1 MSFHKTTLKTKTKV
15 LSLDELYL
23 SEENRAK
30 LNQLIEEFNYQ
41 SALKEYDIPIDNKIL
56 LHGHTGCG
64 KTATAHALGLALN
77 KKVVVLNLGGFV
89 SSRLGETGKNLSEV
103 FRQASNDRAILFI
116 DEFDF
121 LGKIRDYNSED
132 SGEMQRLV
140 NTFIQQIDNLS
151 HHAILVCAT
160 NHLDI
165 IDSALLRRFQLRLRY
180 DLPNQAGLNDYYDSL
195 LSKYPDHLNKIERVY
210 GISYAE
216 AKDLVLQQIK
226 ANIIQFEKNKK
237 HLVFDYGMLEAIDE
251 KLDNFGVSIEN
262 SKHKIEGFHKDFTV
276 QHQAIAKKSTQDK
289 IEGNLYEVLGDQ
301 LIKLDQLLSTNY
313 KRVLSTT
320 TSGKE
325 AWIYISKY

>member
-1 MSFHKTTLKTKTKV
+1 MSFHKTTLKTKSRV
-15 LSLDELYL
+15 LSLDEIYL

-41 SALKEYDIPIDNKIL
+41 SALKEFDIPIDNKIL

-103 FRQASNDRAILFI
+103 FRQTSNDRAILFI

-151 HHAILVCAT
+151 HHSILVCAT

-165 IDSALLRRFQLRLRY
+165 IDSALLRRFQLRLKY
-180 DLPNQAGLNDYYDSL
+180 DLPTQDGLNDYYDSL
-195 LSKYPDHLNKIERVY
+195 LSKYPEHLNKIESVY

-216 AKDLVLQQIK
+216 AKDLVFQQIK

-237 HLVFDYGMLEAIDE
+237 HLVFDYGMLEAIDA
-251 KLDNFGVSIEN
+251 KMQNFGKSIEN
-262 SKHKIEGFHKDFTV
+262 SAQVIKGFTKEHTIQD
-276 QHQAIAKKSTQDK
+276 QAIAKKSRQDQMV
-289 IEGNLYEVLGDQ
+289 GNLYEVLGDQ

-313 KRVLSTT
+313 RRILSTT
-320 TSGKE
+320 TSGKQ

>member
-1 MSFHKTTLKTKTKV
+1 MSFHKTTLKTKTKI
-15 LSLDELYL
+15 LSLDEIYL
-23 SEENRAK
+23 SEENKAK

-41 SALKEYDIPIDNKIL
+41 SALKEFDIPIDNKIL
-56 LHGHTGCG
+56 LYGHTGCG
-64 KTATAHALGLALN
+64 KTATAHSLGLALN

-140 NTFIQQIDNLS
+140 NTFIQQVDNLS

-165 IDSALLRRFQLRLRY
+165 IDSALLRRFQLRLKY
-180 DLPNQAGLNDYYDSL
+180 DLPNQDDLNDYYDNL
-195 LSKYPDHLNKIERVY
+195 LSKYPEHLNKIERVY

-216 AKDLVLQQIK
+216 ANDLVLQQIK

-237 HLVFDYGMLEAIDE
+237 HLVFDYGMLEAIDA
-251 KLDNFGVSIEN
+251 KMQDFGKSIEN
-262 SKHKIEGFHKDFTV
+262 STQEIIGFSKEHTTQD
-276 QHQAIAKKSTQDK
+276 QAIAKKSTQDK
-289 IEGNLYEVLGDQ
+289 IEGNLYEVLGNQ

-313 KRVLSTT
+313 RRISSTT
-320 TSGKE
+320 TSGKQ

>member
-1 MSFHKTTLKTKTKV
+1 MSFHKTTLKIKTKV
-15 LSLDELYL
+15 LSLDELQL
-23 SEENRAK
+23 SNENRAK

-41 SALKEYDIPIDNKIL
+41 TALKEYGIPIDNKIL

-165 IDSALLRRFQLRLRY
+165 IDSALLRRFQLRLKY

-195 LSKYPDHLNKIERVY
+195 LSKYPDHLNQIEREY

-216 AKDLVLQQIK
+216 AKDRVLQQIK
-226 ANIIQFEKNKK
+226 SNIIQYEKNKK
-237 HLVFDYGMLEAIDE
+237 HVVLDYGMLATMNESM
-251 KLDNFGVSIEN
+251 NFFGTSIEE
-262 SKHKIEGFHKDFTV
+262 SKQEIEGFRIDHTV
-276 QHQAIAKKSTQDK
+276 KNQVIAQKSTQDK
-289 IEGNLYEVLGDQ
+289 IEGNLYELKGDA
-301 LIKLDQLLSTNY
+301 LIQLDQLLNTNY

-320 TSGKE
+320 KTGKE
-325 AWIYISKY
+325 VWVYTSKY